1 MKNLNKAIS
10 TTLIAAI
17 MLSVTVTGCN
27 GKSKGKNEVIAE
39 DTPWYSANKFE
50 VEDGIEDAS
59 FKSVDYVG
67 AYEDQVIF
75 RAQGMY
81 NSDPDTEWDSQS
93 FYDLKFDFIIKY
105 DLDGNIL
112 DTYDIKQLFNDN
124 SDSDAKLY
132 IDDVSISGYEVSAYS
147 TNYAKGSGMQKSRLV
162 LDVRDGSVIAFEKE
176 ADAGGVTSGSL
187 ILTKYEGG
195 YCAEIYQV
203 FNVNTSYK
211 IVITDPNGETTSYD
225 LDEYLPGMELHF
237 VNNIVY
243 TGDGKFVFSADC
255 GEFDMDAVVSKVTF
269 SFFTIDTNKKTITE
283 YTGDTSAFY
292 RHFFFASYQEGIG
305 PVSIDMDGI
314 YKIDFEQGAKD
325 KIFSFD
331 WCNINRYDVE
341 YLSIISYSEDRI
353 ILAGTVYR
361 GSNYLENED
370 DFDTMV
376 YILDRQETNPNVGKK
391 VLVASTL
398 GTYNYCLCDAVCT
411 YNETNPDYYIRL
423 DDSYSTYS
431 QDYDPTVDDLNALL
445 LDQEAALSYQ
455 LMVDLMAGE
464 GPDMI
469 LDASYYDQLN
479 SPDYLLDLTSYVETD
494 GLFSNVIDAAK
505 TSDGKLYHCPVTISI
520 NGIVVHKDDVPSDL
534 KGFTFDEYADF
545 VSAVCNGTDPM
556 YMEKTEFFT
565 TCLSAMSDEFV
576 TDGKVDYNKDS
587 FKQLAEYTKNSTM
600 QAGYGEFRSIMSEP
614 LGNAEFLY
622 SCTLA
627 MLLPRYE
634 DDLSDVRIVGLP
646 TSDGRGPQISMDSSV
661 AISAQTSEAEACAA
675 FISTL
680 LSEDIQTEYGT
691 YTDGMPI
698 RISSY
703 EASSAT
709 LLERYNTSVEKDLS
723 NYTSE
728 ELVMYNSNTKIL
740 DESVIDDFEAMI
752 ASCED
757 TASLDPAIEKIVYEE
772 IQAYFADQK
781 SIDDVIELINNRVS
795 LYVSERNG

>member
-1 MKNLNKAIS
+1 M
-10 TTLIAAI
+10 
-17 MLSVTVTGCN
+17 
-27 GKSKGKNEVIAE
+27 
-39 DTPWYSANKFE
+39 
-50 VEDGIEDAS
+50 
-59 FKSVDYVG
+59 
-67 AYEDQVIF
+67 
-75 RAQGMY
+75 
-81 NSDPDTEWDSQS
+81 
-93 FYDLKFDFIIKY
+93 
-105 DLDGNIL
+105 
-112 DTYDIKQLFNDN
+112 
-124 SDSDAKLY
+124 
-132 IDDVSISGYEVSAYS
+132 
-147 TNYAKGSGMQKSRLV
+147 
-162 LDVRDGSVIAFEKE
+162 
-176 ADAGGVTSGSL
+176 
-187 ILTKYEGG
+187 
-195 YCAEIYQV
+195 
-203 FNVNTSYK
+203 
-211 IVITDPNGETTSYD
+211 
-225 LDEYLPGMELHF
+225 
-237 VNNIVY
+237 
-243 TGDGKFVFSADC
+243 
-255 GEFDMDAVVSKVTF
+255 
-269 SFFTIDTNKKTITE
+269 
-283 YTGDTSAFY
+283 
-292 RHFFFASYQEGIG
+292 
-305 PVSIDMDGI
+305 
-314 YKIDFEQGAKD
+314 
-325 KIFSFD
+325 
-331 WCNINRYDVE
+331 
-341 YLSIISYSEDRI
+341 
-353 ILAGTVYR
+353 YR

-370 DFDTMV
+370 DFDTLV
-376 YILDRQETNPNVGKK
+376 YVLDRQETNPNVGKK

-505 TSDGKLYHCPVTISI
+505 TSDGKLYHCPITISI

-545 VSAVCNGTDPM
+545 VSDVCNGTDPM

-600 QAGYGEFRSIMSEP
+600 QAGYGEFRDLMP
-614 LGNAEFLY
+614 TPMGNAEFLY

-634 DDLSDVRIVGLP
+634 DDLTDVRIVGLP
-646 TSDGRGPQISMDSSV
+646 TSDGRGPQICMDSSV

-709 LLERYNTSVEKDLS
+709 LLERYNTSVEKDYA

>member
-1 MKNLNKAIS
+1 
-10 TTLIAAI
+10 
-17 MLSVTVTGCN
+17 
-27 GKSKGKNEVIAE
+27 
-39 DTPWYSANKFE
+39 
-50 VEDGIEDAS
+50 
-59 FKSVDYVG
+59 
-67 AYEDQVIF
+67 
-75 RAQGMY
+75 
-81 NSDPDTEWDSQS
+81 
-93 FYDLKFDFIIKY
+93 
-105 DLDGNIL
+105 
-112 DTYDIKQLFNDN
+112 
-124 SDSDAKLY
+124 
-132 IDDVSISGYEVSAYS
+132 
-147 TNYAKGSGMQKSRLV
+147 
-162 LDVRDGSVIAFEKE
+162 
-176 ADAGGVTSGSL
+176 
-187 ILTKYEGG
+187 
-195 YCAEIYQV
+195 
-203 FNVNTSYK
+203 
-211 IVITDPNGETTSYD
+211 
-225 LDEYLPGMELHF
+225 
-237 VNNIVY
+237 
-243 TGDGKFVFSADC
+243 
-255 GEFDMDAVVSKVTF
+255 
-269 SFFTIDTNKKTITE
+269 
-283 YTGDTSAFY
+283 
-292 RHFFFASYQEGIG
+292 
-305 PVSIDMDGI
+305 
-314 YKIDFEQGAKD
+314 
-325 KIFSFD
+325 
-331 WCNINRYDVE
+331 
-341 YLSIISYSEDRI
+341 
-353 ILAGTVYR
+353 
-361 GSNYLENED
+361 
-370 DFDTMV
+370 
-376 YILDRQETNPNVGKK
+376 
-391 VLVASTL
+391 
-398 GTYNYCLCDAVCT
+398 
-411 YNETNPDYYIRL
+411 
-423 DDSYSTYS
+423 
-431 QDYDPTVDDLNALL
+431 
-445 LDQEAALSYQ
+445 
-455 LMVDLMAGE
+455 
-464 GPDMI
+464 MI

-494 GLFSNVIDAAK
+494 GLFSNVIDASK
-505 TSDGKLYHCPVTISI
+505 TPDGKLYHCPITISI

-545 VSAVCNGTDPM
+545 VSDVCNGTDPM

-600 QAGYGEFRSIMSEP
+600 QAGYGEFRDLMPEP
-614 LGNAEFLY
+614 MGNAEFLY

-634 DDLSDVRIVGLP
+634 DDLTDVRIVGLP
-646 TSDGRGPQISMDSSV
+646 TSDGRGPQICMDSSV

-709 LLERYNTSVEKDLS
+709 LLERYNTSVEKDYA

>member
-1 MKNLNKAIS
+1 MR
-10 TTLIAAI
+10 
-17 MLSVTVTGCN
+17 M
-27 GKSKGKNEVIAE
+27 
-39 DTPWYSANKFE
+39 
-50 VEDGIEDAS
+50 
-59 FKSVDYVG
+59 
-67 AYEDQVIF
+67 
-75 RAQGMY
+75 
-81 NSDPDTEWDSQS
+81 
-93 FYDLKFDFIIKY
+93 
-105 DLDGNIL
+105 
-112 DTYDIKQLFNDN
+112 
-124 SDSDAKLY
+124 
-132 IDDVSISGYEVSAYS
+132 
-147 TNYAKGSGMQKSRLV
+147 
-162 LDVRDGSVIAFEKE
+162 
-176 ADAGGVTSGSL
+176 
-187 ILTKYEGG
+187 
-195 YCAEIYQV
+195 
-203 FNVNTSYK
+203 
-211 IVITDPNGETTSYD
+211 
-225 LDEYLPGMELHF
+225 
-237 VNNIVY
+237 
-243 TGDGKFVFSADC
+243 
-255 GEFDMDAVVSKVTF
+255 
-269 SFFTIDTNKKTITE
+269 TI
-283 YTGDTSAFY
+283 
-292 RHFFFASYQEGIG
+292 
-305 PVSIDMDGI
+305 
-314 YKIDFEQGAKD
+314 
-325 KIFSFD
+325 
-331 WCNINRYDVE
+331 
-341 YLSIISYSEDRI
+341 
-353 ILAGTVYR
+353 
-361 GSNYLENED
+361 
-370 DFDTMV
+370 V

-398 GTYNYCLCDAVCT
+398 GSYNYCLCDAVCT

-494 GLFSNVIDAAK
+494 GLFSNAIDASK
-505 TSDGKLYHCPVTISI
+505 TPDGKLYHCPITISI
-520 NGIVVHKDDVPSDL
+520 HGIVVHKDDVPSDL

-545 VSAVCNGTDPM
+545 VSDVCNGTDPM

-600 QAGYGEFRSIMSEP
+600 QAGYGEFRDLMP
-614 LGNAEFLY
+614 TPMGNAEFLY

-634 DDLSDVRIVGLP
+634 DDLTDVRIVGLP
-646 TSDGRGPQISMDSSV
+646 TSDGRGPQICMDSSV

-709 LLERYNTSVEKDLS
+709 LLERYNTSVEKDYA

-728 ELVMYNSNTKIL
+728 ELIMYNSNTKIL

>member
-17 MLSVTVTGCN
+17 MLSVTVTGCS

-39 DTPWYSANKFE
+39 DTPWYSTGKFE

-59 FKSVDYVG
+59 FKTVDYVG

-147 TNYAKGSGMQKSRLV
+147 TNYEGAAMQKSRLV
-162 LDVRDGSVIAFEKE
+162 MDIRDGSVIDFEK
-176 ADAGGVTSGSL
+176 DAGGATSGAP

-243 TGDGKFVFSADC
+243 TGDGKFVFSANC
-255 GEFDMDAVVSKVTF
+255 GEFDMDALVSKVTF
-269 SFFTIDTNKKTITE
+269 SFFTIDTNKKTVTE

-292 RHFFFASYQEGIG
+292 RYFFFASYQEGIG

-314 YKIDFEQGAKD
+314 YKIDFEQGTKD

-331 WCNINRYDVE
+331 WCNINRYDAE
-341 YLSIISYSEDRI
+341 TLSIISYSEDRI

-361 GSNYLENED
+361 GSMYLDSED
-370 DFDTMV
+370 DYETIV

-398 GTYNYCLCDAVCT
+398 GSYNYCLCDAVCT

-494 GLFSNVIDAAK
+494 GLFSNVIDASK
-505 TSDGKLYHCPVTISI
+505 TPDGKLYHCPVTISI

-545 VSAVCNGTDPM
+545 VSDVCNGTDPM

-600 QAGYGEFRSIMSEP
+600 QAGYGEFRDLMPEP
-614 LGNAEFLY
+614 MGNAEFLY

-634 DDLSDVRIVGLP
+634 DDLTDVRIVGLP
-646 TSDGRGPQISMDSSV
+646 TSDGRGPQICMDSSV

-709 LLERYNTSVEKDLS
+709 LLERYNTSVEKDYA

-728 ELVMYNSNTKIL
+728 ELIMYNSNTKIL

>member
-1 MKNLNKAIS
+1 MKYITKAIS
-10 TTLIAAI
+10 ATLTAAI
-17 MLSVTVTGCN
+17 LLSVTVTGCA
-27 GKSKGKNEVIAE
+27 GKTTGKNEVITE
-39 DTPWYSANKFE
+39 DTPWYSAGNFE
-50 VEDGIEDAS
+50 VEDGIENAEY
-59 FKSVDYVG
+59 KYLDYVG

-75 RAQGMY
+75 RAQGMFD
-81 NSDPDTEWDSQS
+81 SGADTEWDSNS
-93 FYDLKFDFIIKY
+93 FYDLKFDYLIKY
-105 DLDGNIL
+105 DLEGNII

-132 IDDVSISGYEVSAYS
+132 IDDISISGYEVSAYS
-147 TNYAKGSGMQKSRLV
+147 TNYTAGEGNQKSRLV

-176 ADAGGVTSGSL
+176 ADAGGVISGSL

-203 FNVNTSYK
+203 FNYNTSYK

-237 VNNIVY
+237 LNNIVY

-255 GEFDMDAVVSKVTF
+255 GEFDMDALVSKVTF
-269 SFFTIDTNKKTITE
+269 SFFTLDTNKKTVTE

-292 RHFFFASYQEGIG
+292 RYFFFASYQEGIG

-314 YKIDFEQGAKD
+314 YRIDLEEGTKEE
-325 KIFSFD
+325 IFSFD

-341 YLSIISYSEDRI
+341 YLSVISYTEDRI

-361 GSNYLENED
+361 GSIYLDSMD
-370 DFDTMV
+370 DYETIV
-376 YILDRQETNPNVGKK
+376 YVLDRQETNPNVGKK

-431 QDYDPTVDDLNALL
+431 QDYDPTVDDLNGLL
-445 LDQEAALSYQ
+445 LGTEASLSYQ

-494 GLFSNVIDAAK
+494 GLFSNVIDASK
-505 TSDGKLYHCPVTISI
+505 TPDGKLYHCPVTISV

-545 VSAVCNGTDPM
+545 VSDVCNGTDPM

-565 TCLSAMSDEFV
+565 TCLSAMNDEFV

-600 QAGYGEFRSIMSEP
+600 QGGGEFRDLMP
-614 LGNAEFLY
+614 VPMGNAEFLY

-634 DDLSDVRIVGLP
+634 DDLTDIRIVGLP
-646 TSDGRGPQISMDSSV
+646 TSDGRGPQISMISSV

-703 EASSAT
+703 EASSST
-709 LLERYNTSVEKDLS
+709 LLERYNASVEKDLT

-728 ELVMYNSNTKIL
+728 ELVMYNSNTKVL

-757 TASLDPAIEKIVYEE
+757 TASLDPAVEIIVYEE

>member
-1 MKNLNKAIS
+1 MENLNKAIS
-10 TTLIAAI
+10 AILIASI

-27 GKSKGKNEVIAE
+27 GKAAGKNEVIAE

-59 FKSVDYVG
+59 FKSLDYVG

-75 RAQGMY
+75 RAQGLY
-81 NSDPDTEWDSQS
+81 NSDPDTEWDSQTY
-93 FYDLKFDFIIKY
+93 YDLNFDFLIKY

-147 TNYAKGSGMQKSRLV
+147 TNYAKSSGMQKSRLV
-162 LDVRDGSVIAFEKE
+162 LDIRDGSVVDFEQN
-176 ADAGGVTSGSL
+176 ASGAVSGSV

-195 YCAEIYQV
+195 YCAEDDQV
-203 FNVNTSYK
+203 DNDNTTFTIS
-211 IVITDPNGETTSYD
+211 ITDPDGETVSYD
-225 LDEYLPGMELHF
+225 LDEYLPGLEMHF
-237 VNNIVY
+237 IDNIVY
-243 TGDGKFVFSADC
+243 TGDGKFVFSASC
-255 GEFDMDAVVSKVTF
+255 GAMDMTAAISKLTF
-269 SFFTIDTNKKTITE
+269 SFFTLDTNKGTVTE

-292 RHFFFASYQEGIG
+292 RHFFYTSYQEGIG
-305 PVSIDMDGI
+305 PVTIDMDGI
-314 YKIDFEQGAKD
+314 YKIDFDEGTRERV
-325 KIFSFD
+325 FSFD
-331 WCNINRYDVE
+331 WCNINRYDAE
-341 YLSIISYSEDRI
+341 NLSIISYSEDRI

-361 GSNYLENED
+361 GSMYLDSED
-370 DFDTMV
+370 DYETMV
-376 YILDRQETNPNVGKK
+376 YVLDRQETNPNVGKK

-398 GTYNYCLCDAVCT
+398 GSYNYCLCDAVCA
-411 YNETNPDYYIRL
+411 YNETNPDYFIRL

-431 QDYDPTVDDLNALL
+431 QNYDPTVDDLNGLL
-445 LDQEAALSYQ
+445 LGKQAELSYQ

-469 LDASYYDQLN
+469 LDAAYYDQLN
-479 SPDYLLDLTSYVETD
+479 SSDYLLDLSSYVETD

-505 TSDGKLYHCPVTISI
+505 TPDGKLYHCPVTISV

-545 VSAVCNGTDPM
+545 VEDICNGTDPM

-565 TCLSAMSDEFV
+565 TCLSAMNDKFV

-600 QAGYGEFRSIMSEP
+600 QGGYGEFRSIMDEP
-614 LGNAEFLY
+614 MGDAEFLY

-627 MLLPRYE
+627 MLLPRY
-634 DDLSDVRIVGLP
+634 DDELTDVRIVGLP

-661 AISAQTSEAEACAA
+661 AISAQTSEAAACAD
-675 FISTL
+675 FIKTL
-680 LSEDIQTEYGT
+680 LSEDIQTEFGK
-691 YTDGMPI
+691 YTDGMPV

-703 EASSAT
+703 ETSAAS
-709 LLERYNTSVEKDLS
+709 LLERYNTSVQYNLD
-723 NYTSE
+723 NYTPD
-728 ELVMYNSNTKIL
+728 ELSMYGYSSTIL

-757 TASLDPAIEKIVYEE
+757 TASLDPAVEIIVYEE